1 MKVKGTSV
9 VAQSLANVE
18 NFGAALN
25 KDVIPF
31 PILGAAG
38 KPVPEWEIQR
48 SGCEELAALRAGRK
62 NPLNAM
68 IKRSAT
74 AEGLRKAFGE
84 DADTEDPKIDG
95 ERIADRIEGEMRAN
109 PDAVPDN
116 DPNLTKL
123 DASVLLSNWWNMEG
137 ADGQIPYS
145 KDAALAVL
153 GFVGFRVDIPAE
165 ASANLSG
172 THYLTAREMEALT
185 PKDQLG
191 KLIEHGKATITEFVG
206 PLKHADGTVMTTKA
220 TKPGKKDKEG
230 NAGPDIVTEPWLS
243 DWLEDEVFRY
253 ASEIEKKRVSR
264 VGRVQSDLSSGA
276 DGSPGT

>member
-1 MKVKGTSV
+1 MKITSSAV
-9 VAQSLANVE
+9 VVHGLANAE

-25 KDVIPF
+25 QDDIPF
-31 PILGAAG
+31 PILGEAG
-38 KPVPEWEIQR
+38 KPVPTWTILR
-48 SGCEELAALRAGRK
+48 AGCEQLATARAGRK
-62 NPLNAM
+62 NPLNQM

-84 DADTEDPKIDG
+84 DDTEDPKIDG

-123 DASVLLSNWWNMEG
+123 DASILVADWSDMMG
-137 ADGQIPYS
+137 ADGPIPYS
-145 KDAALAVL
+145 KDAVLAVL
-153 GFVGFRVDIPAE
+153 GFVGFRVNIPTE

-172 THYLTAREMEALT
+172 MHYLTAREMEALSE
-185 PKDQLG
+185 KDQLG
-191 KLIEHGKATITEFVG
+191 KLISHGKAEIVSFVG
-206 PLKHADGTVMTTKA
+206 PLKHPDGTVMTTKV

-243 DWLEDEVFRY
+243 DWLEDEVFRH

-264 VGRVQSDLSSGA
+264 VGRVQSDSSSGA